1 MYMLK
6 PVSPLM
12 QVQRHLLVLVN
23 YLVFAFLL

>member
-12 QVQRHLLVLVN
+12 QVQRLLLVLVN